1 MKRIFKYICR
11 KVDEKVANNLKEI
24 KETVKAIKEV
34 SNDIESKKFISNV
47 FIGSGVVMIG
57 AGVGVIVVGLLTK
70 ADMAIK

>member
-1 MKRIFKYICR
+1 MKRLFKHIIR
-11 KVDEKVANNLKEI
+11 KVDEKVANSIKEI

-57 AGVGVIVVGLLTK
+57 AGVGVIAVGLLTK
-70 ADMAIK
+70 ADMIIS

>member
-1 MKRIFKYICR
+1 MKRLFNHIIR
-11 KVDEKVANNLKEI
+11 KVDAKVANSIKEI

-34 SNDIESKKFISNV
+34 SNDIESKKFMANV

-70 ADMAIK
+70 ADMVIK